1 MKIAHCPARRWL
13 ILVAAMFLAG
23 LGAGCKSSAP
33 SARPETEVK
42 APAAPATPSAP
53 AAPAVPATPT
63 PAAAA
68 ADATAP
74 PPSTPEARAAGYDL
88 YSWKG
93 GSWYFA
99 LLPGMNRLRS
109 SEEVKA
115 PSTTIDGMS
124 ALKSKLKQLERGTKV
139 TWSANVP
146 GTELPTIEIVS
157 DLSAFTAQH
166 GIELMVK
173 Q

>member
-1 MKIAHCPARRWL
+1 MKTAICPPRRWL
-13 ILVAAMFLAG
+13 IPVVMILIASA
-23 LGAGCKSSAP
+23 GAGCKSSAP
-33 SARPETEVK
+33 SAKPETEVQ
-42 APAAPATPSAP
+42 APAPPATPSAP
-53 AAPAVPATPT
+53 AAPVAPATPA
-63 PAAAA
+63 PAR

-74 PPSTPEARAAGYDL
+74 PATATATGYDL

-93 GSWYFA
+93 GTWYFA

-115 PSTTIDGMS
+115 PGTTIDGIS
-124 ALKSKLKQLERGTKV
+124 ALKGKLKQLARGSKV

-146 GTELPTIEIVS
+146 GTELPNIEIVS
-157 DLSAFTAQH
+157 DLSAFSSQH
-166 GIELMVK
+166 GIELQVK

>member
-1 MKIAHCPARRWL
+1 MTAHCPRRRWL
-13 ILVAAMFLAG
+13 LPLGVVLLVS
-23 LGAGCKSSAP
+23 LGAGCKSGAP
-33 SARPETEVK
+33 NAKPETEVK
-42 APAAPATPSAP
+42 APAATTPRPAATSTAPATPAP
-53 AAPAVPATPT
+53 
-63 PAAAA
+63 AA

-74 PPSTPEARAAGYDL
+74 PPATPEARATGYDL

-93 GSWYFA
+93 GNWYFA

-109 SEEVKA
+109 TEEVKA
-115 PSTTIDGMS
+115 PATTIDGLS

-139 TWSANVP
+139 NWSANVP

-157 DLSAFTAQH
+157 ELSTYGAQH
-166 GIELMVK
+166 GIELSVK

>member
-1 MKIAHCPARRWL
+1 MKPAHCPAHRWL
-13 ILVAAMFLAG
+13 ILVAAMFLCG

-33 SARPETEVK
+33 SAHPETDVQ

-53 AAPAVPATPT
+53 AAPAT
-63 PAAAA
+63 PAPAR

-74 PPSTPEARAAGYDL
+74 PATATATATGYDL

-115 PSTTIDGMS
+115 PGTTIDGIS

-146 GTELPTIEIVS
+146 GTELPNIEIVS
-157 DLSAFTAQH
+157 DLSAFSAQH

>member
-1 MKIAHCPARRWL
+1 
-13 ILVAAMFLAG
+13 LVAAIFVAG
-23 LGAGCKSSAP
+23 MGAGCKSSAP
-33 SARPETEVK
+33 SAHPETEVS

-53 AAPAVPATPT
+53 AAPAVPATPA
-63 PAAAA
+63 PARP
-68 ADATAP
+68 DATAP
-74 PPSTPEARAAGYDL
+74 PATTPETRAAGYDL

-115 PSTTIDGMS
+115 PGTTIDGIS

-146 GTELPTIEIVS
+146 GTELPNIEIVS
-157 DLSAFTAQH
+157 DLSAFSAQH
-166 GIELMVK
+166 GIELLVK

>member
-1 MKIAHCPARRWL
+1 
-13 ILVAAMFLAG
+13 MFLAG
-23 LGAGCKSSAP
+23 MGAGCKSSAP
-33 SARPETEVK
+33 SAHPETEVK

-53 AAPAVPATPT
+53 AAPAVPATPA
-63 PAAAA
+63 PAR

-74 PPSTPEARAAGYDL
+74 PASEIRAAGFDL

-93 GSWYFA
+93 GNWYFA

-115 PSTTIDGMS
+115 PGTTIDGIS
-124 ALKSKLKQLERGTKV
+124 ALKTKLKQLESGTKV

>member
-1 MKIAHCPARRWL
+1 ML
-13 ILVAAMFLAG
+13 LVSLG
-23 LGAGCKSSAP
+23 LGCKSSAP
-33 SARPETEVK
+33 AAHPETEVK
-42 APAAPATPSAP
+42 APAAATPAP
-53 AAPAVPATPT
+53 AM
-63 PAAAA
+63 

-74 PPSTPEARAAGYDL
+74 PPTTPEARAAGYDL

-115 PSTTIDGMS
+115 PGTTIDGIS
-124 ALKSKLKQLERGTKV
+124 ALKSKLKQLDRGTKV
-139 TWSANVP
+139 TWSQNVP
-146 GTELPTIEIVS
+146 GTELPNIEIVS
-157 DLSAFTAQH
+157 DLSAYSAQH
-166 GIELMVK
+166 GIELSVK

>member
-1 MKIAHCPARRWL
+1 MKPAHSPAHRWL
-13 ILVAAMFLAG
+13 ILVTAMLVAG
-23 LGAGCKSSAP
+23 IGAGCKSSAP
-33 SARPETEVK
+33 SAHPETEV
-42 APAAPATPSAP
+42 SAP
-53 AAPAVPATPT
+53 AAPASPA
-63 PAAAA
+63 PAVAA

-74 PPSTPEARAAGYDL
+74 PPSETRAAGYDL

-115 PSTTIDGMS
+115 PGTTIDGIS
-124 ALKSKLKQLERGTKV
+124 ALKGKLKQLERGTKV

-146 GTELPTIEIVS
+146 GTELPNIEIVS